1 MKKLTLMMGVAGLAL
16 ASLAAVNDTLISFST
31 PGPDTYLDGTKVRDG
46 ECYALVWSQ
55 DGVFEGVKA
64 DGTAVDANDRVVL
77 VAPVAKD
84 GRCPD
89 LVYQVAAATAEALE
103 GGRYGVYLLDTR
115 RTVAGETVVGL
126 NPETGRLDYVK
137 SYASATDPIAATD
150 GIASAAAAKAVDGA
164 AVAEYVEV
172 AKPVVAIEVTSAVI
186 RDGDGHVAGGGLLGR
201 EGDEPP
207 ERLRED
213 RRRAGGWR
221 GGRREDGRGG
231 VLPGQGRHQ
240 EVIGRRKDLNMKLRL
255 MMGVCALAAATAL
268 GADVMGR
275 NVCGLMNVPSD
286 AKVTM
291 IAVPWVTVGGEADAM
306 KVADL
311 VKTDTLS
318 AGDELYYYDGS
329 VYRCWK
335 LQGGAWQPTT
345 VTLKDAKGNDL
356 SVQTPDASY
365 ALPRGKGL
373 FLVRQDATKE
383 IWLYGQHSTAPISV
397 AVAAGTAGTWP
408 TR

>member
-1 MKKLTLMMGVAGLAL
+1 
-16 ASLAAVNDTLISFST
+16 
-31 PGPDTYLDGTKVRDG
+31 
-46 ECYALVWSQ
+46 
-55 DGVFEGVKA
+55 
-64 DGTAVDANDRVVL
+64 
-77 VAPVAKD
+77 
-84 GRCPD
+84 
-89 LVYQVAAATAEALE
+89 
-103 GGRYGVYLLDTR
+103 
-115 RTVAGETVVGL
+115 
-126 NPETGRLDYVK
+126 
-137 SYASATDPIAATD
+137 
-150 GIASAAAAKAVDGA
+150 
-164 AVAEYVEV
+164 
-172 AKPVVAIEVTSAVI
+172 
-186 RDGDGHVAGGGLLGR
+186 
-201 EGDEPP
+201 
-207 ERLRED
+207 
-213 RRRAGGWR
+213 
-221 GGRREDGRGG
+221 
-231 VLPGQGRHQ
+231 
-240 EVIGRRKDLNMKLRL
+240 MKLRL

-275 NVCGLMNVPSD
+275 NVCGLMNVPSG

-291 IAVPWVTVGGEADAM
+291 IAVPWVTVGGSADAM

-397 AVAAGTAGTWP
+397 AVAAGTAGTPAYTMIANPNAEAYDLNTKGVGGAAGDQILLGDGGTTLYTRTETAWTRKTDVTKTIGGVARTFKKDTTEGVVIPAGTGAWYVSKGGSP
-408 TR
+408 TIAW

>member
-1 MKKLTLMMGVAGLAL
+1 
-16 ASLAAVNDTLISFST
+16 
-31 PGPDTYLDGTKVRDG
+31 
-46 ECYALVWSQ
+46 
-55 DGVFEGVKA
+55 
-64 DGTAVDANDRVVL
+64 
-77 VAPVAKD
+77 
-84 GRCPD
+84 
-89 LVYQVAAATAEALE
+89 
-103 GGRYGVYLLDTR
+103 
-115 RTVAGETVVGL
+115 
-126 NPETGRLDYVK
+126 
-137 SYASATDPIAATD
+137 
-150 GIASAAAAKAVDGA
+150 
-164 AVAEYVEV
+164 
-172 AKPVVAIEVTSAVI
+172 
-186 RDGDGHVAGGGLLGR
+186 
-201 EGDEPP
+201 
-207 ERLRED
+207 
-213 RRRAGGWR
+213 
-221 GGRREDGRGG
+221 
-231 VLPGQGRHQ
+231 
-240 EVIGRRKDLNMKLRL
+240 MKLRL

-373 FLVRQDATKE
+373 FLVRQDAAKE
-383 IWLYGQHSTAPISV
+383 IWLYGQHSTAQVSV
-397 AVAAGTAGTWP
+397 DVAAGTAGTPAYTMIANPNAVAYDLNAKGVGGAAGDQILLDDAKTLYIYKDSSWKKQGTTTVTMGQIQKTLTTWVAEGCVIPAGRGAWYVSKGGKP
-408 TR
+408 TIKWN

>member
-1 MKKLTLMMGVAGLAL
+1 
-16 ASLAAVNDTLISFST
+16 
-31 PGPDTYLDGTKVRDG
+31 
-46 ECYALVWSQ
+46 
-55 DGVFEGVKA
+55 
-64 DGTAVDANDRVVL
+64 
-77 VAPVAKD
+77 
-84 GRCPD
+84 
-89 LVYQVAAATAEALE
+89 
-103 GGRYGVYLLDTR
+103 
-115 RTVAGETVVGL
+115 
-126 NPETGRLDYVK
+126 
-137 SYASATDPIAATD
+137 
-150 GIASAAAAKAVDGA
+150 
-164 AVAEYVEV
+164 
-172 AKPVVAIEVTSAVI
+172 
-186 RDGDGHVAGGGLLGR
+186 
-201 EGDEPP
+201 
-207 ERLRED
+207 
-213 RRRAGGWR
+213 
-221 GGRREDGRGG
+221 
-231 VLPGQGRHQ
+231 
-240 EVIGRRKDLNMKLRL
+240 MKLRL

-306 KVADL
+306 KVANL

-335 LQGGAWQPTT
+335 LQGDAWQPTT

-373 FLVRQDATKE
+373 FLVRQNATKE

-397 AVAAGTAGTWP
+397 AVAAGTAGTPAYTMIANPNAEAYDLNEKGVGGAAGDQILLGDGGTTLYTRTETAWTRKTDVTKTINGVDRTFKMDTADGVVIPAGTGAWYVSKGGSP
-408 TR
+408 TIVW

>member
-1 MKKLTLMMGVAGLAL
+1 
-16 ASLAAVNDTLISFST
+16 
-31 PGPDTYLDGTKVRDG
+31 
-46 ECYALVWSQ
+46 
-55 DGVFEGVKA
+55 
-64 DGTAVDANDRVVL
+64 
-77 VAPVAKD
+77 
-84 GRCPD
+84 
-89 LVYQVAAATAEALE
+89 
-103 GGRYGVYLLDTR
+103 
-115 RTVAGETVVGL
+115 
-126 NPETGRLDYVK
+126 
-137 SYASATDPIAATD
+137 
-150 GIASAAAAKAVDGA
+150 
-164 AVAEYVEV
+164 
-172 AKPVVAIEVTSAVI
+172 
-186 RDGDGHVAGGGLLGR
+186 
-201 EGDEPP
+201 
-207 ERLRED
+207 
-213 RRRAGGWR
+213 
-221 GGRREDGRGG
+221 
-231 VLPGQGRHQ
+231 
-240 EVIGRRKDLNMKLRL
+240 MKLRL

-306 KVADL
+306 KVANL

-373 FLVRQDATKE
+373 FLVRQDAANE
-383 IWLYGQHSTAPISV
+383 IWLYGQHSTAQVSV
-397 AVAAGTAGTWP
+397 DVAAGTAGTPAYTMIANPNAKAYDLNTKGVGGAAGDQILLGDGGTTLYTRTETAWTRKTDVTKTINGVDRTFKKDTTDGVVIPAGTGAWYVSKGGSP
-408 TR
+408 TIAW

>member
-1 MKKLTLMMGVAGLAL
+1 
-16 ASLAAVNDTLISFST
+16 
-31 PGPDTYLDGTKVRDG
+31 
-46 ECYALVWSQ
+46 
-55 DGVFEGVKA
+55 
-64 DGTAVDANDRVVL
+64 
-77 VAPVAKD
+77 
-84 GRCPD
+84 
-89 LVYQVAAATAEALE
+89 
-103 GGRYGVYLLDTR
+103 
-115 RTVAGETVVGL
+115 
-126 NPETGRLDYVK
+126 
-137 SYASATDPIAATD
+137 
-150 GIASAAAAKAVDGA
+150 
-164 AVAEYVEV
+164 
-172 AKPVVAIEVTSAVI
+172 
-186 RDGDGHVAGGGLLGR
+186 
-201 EGDEPP
+201 
-207 ERLRED
+207 
-213 RRRAGGWR
+213 
-221 GGRREDGRGG
+221 
-231 VLPGQGRHQ
+231 
-240 EVIGRRKDLNMKLRL
+240 MKLRL

-275 NVCGLMNVPSD
+275 NVCGLMNVPSG

-397 AVAAGTAGTWP
+397 AVAAGTAGTPAYTMIANPNAAAYDLNTKGVGGAAGDQILLGDGGTTLYTRTETAWTRKTDVTKTIGGVARTFKKDTTEGVVIPAGTGAWYVSKGGSP
-408 TR
+408 TIAW

>member
-1 MKKLTLMMGVAGLAL
+1 
-16 ASLAAVNDTLISFST
+16 
-31 PGPDTYLDGTKVRDG
+31 
-46 ECYALVWSQ
+46 
-55 DGVFEGVKA
+55 
-64 DGTAVDANDRVVL
+64 
-77 VAPVAKD
+77 
-84 GRCPD
+84 
-89 LVYQVAAATAEALE
+89 
-103 GGRYGVYLLDTR
+103 
-115 RTVAGETVVGL
+115 
-126 NPETGRLDYVK
+126 
-137 SYASATDPIAATD
+137 
-150 GIASAAAAKAVDGA
+150 
-164 AVAEYVEV
+164 
-172 AKPVVAIEVTSAVI
+172 
-186 RDGDGHVAGGGLLGR
+186 
-201 EGDEPP
+201 
-207 ERLRED
+207 
-213 RRRAGGWR
+213 
-221 GGRREDGRGG
+221 
-231 VLPGQGRHQ
+231 
-240 EVIGRRKDLNMKLRL
+240 MKLRL

-306 KVADL
+306 KVANL

-373 FLVRQDATKE
+373 FLVRQDAAKE
-383 IWLYGQHSTAPISV
+383 IWLYGQHSTAQVSV
-397 AVAAGTAGTWP
+397 DVAAGTAGTPAYTMIANPNAKAYDLNTKGVGGAAGDQILLGDGGTTLYTRTETAWTRKTDVTKTIGGVARTFKKDTTEGVVIPAGTGAWYVSKGGSP
-408 TR
+408 TIAW